1 MVIMFTL
8 FCSRHEKHRATFI
21 HLVVGLVLFTLA
33 LPFLGPPPTA
43 SALTTAEQKYCYDT
57 FNGKSFANQVQSPNF
72 NNLLNIVAQPAG
84 ADNCVSSGACTRV
97 IVPVP
102 LGTDYSYSC
111 TDPSV
116 ASSKSLAD
124 AEIMPLVT
132 KVCGAAPTSGSL
144 MDKYVA
150 CGENV
155 RNVYFGTTTTT
166 GCKYD
171 RLDPVNRVSVPV
183 ATAAQCVSSK
193 IPSISKVAAQAAI
206 QEGQDAWTKAADTAA
221 NAYAKDS
228 CENTLDPATG
238 KSVPTGSTYTQGAD
252 GKFTC
257 VASAATDETACGF
270 GDTGFGDAVLSWFMC
285 PLSKGIQSFGTAMSG
300 IVGNFLYIAPDAI
313 FHDNFKKSWNVFRNL
328 GLGLVVIAGLFMVIS
343 QALGLDILD
352 AYTIRKLMPR
362 LAIAIIGISLSWP
375 LLKLIVGLT
384 NDIGLSL
391 HDLILSPFNTMGPD
405 KKVVSVSDFINIFG
419 EWITSGQ
426 ILGVAG
432 AGAAAAGLLLGWAG
446 VLSLF
451 VTIAL
456 SMLIALATLGIRQAV
471 VVFAV
476 LASPLAIAAYV
487 LPGTQKLWSFWKN
500 TLITSLLMFPIVL
513 GLLGATEALA
523 RILIAGQNKFLGFIV
538 FVAGYAA
545 LPATFKMAGGLMS
558 TIYSMGQDKAGGV
571 FGMLK
576 KQRQNKMGE
585 NWGKMKEGKR
595 FRTTSRMGNAFN
607 ERTKKAYEATQ
618 TLGLTRQSRAER
630 RKAYHSNHG
639 FHAANDIRKQHGD
652 MMIDDTVNNAILE
665 SDGTLG
671 SIRRNLEIA
680 QSQGKFKGDI
690 AAAVGTAERLL
701 STGSRHD
708 VMQAIA
714 MHQVSTGSGYRNQK
728 HMLDT
733 IAKVAG
739 GNTDLATKML
749 GTMRGEAKQVGR
761 SDLVARFGAQQGVLV
776 DEIARRGG
784 TANNGGTGDDEMV
797 LNDNMR
803 NLALSS
809 FNQTD
814 VATIARDRHESIRAH
829 TRQMT
834 EYIADLRSQP
844 PQMITM
850 DDGSQIH
857 SEALIGSLTAQLQN
871 LGDSA
876 REYGAL
882 DRAHVG
888 HQATERIQFD
898 AQVAADPDFVGPRL
912 PDGRTAYDQRDDP
925 DFVGPRLPDG
935 RTSTNQTPIAPIL
948 DSPQAR
954 EEHALHRSRFAGDPR
969 SLNDPNRVAPPPP
982 PAREE

>member
-585 NWGKMKEGKR
+585 NWGKMKTGTR
-595 FRTTSRMGNAFN
+595 FTSKTGLGASFN
-607 ERTKKAYEATQ
+607 KASKKAYEETQ
-618 TLGLTRQSRAER
+618 TFGISKKSRANR
-630 RKAYHSNHG
+630 RAGYHLDHEFNE
-639 FHAANDIRKQHGD
+639 AMRIRKEQGHLMADDGVNEPLMDALEHTDGSNGSVERHLRANAPRLGIMKTDEHGNLV
-652 MMIDDTVNNAILE
+652 IDEGRVKEILAVSE
-665 SDGTLG
+665 RLQRGG
-671 SIRRNLEIA
+671 S
-680 QSQGKFKGDI
+680 KGD
-690 AAAVGTAERLL
+690 
-701 STGSRHD
+701 
-708 VMQAIA
+708 VMKALT
-714 MHQVSTGSGYRNQK
+714 MHNITTGSGYK
-728 HMLDT
+728 DEEAMLKA
-733 IAKVAG
+733 IAAAAHG
-739 GNTDLATKML
+739 DAALATRME
-749 GTMRGEAKQVGR
+749 GVMRGEAKQVGR
-761 SDLVARFGAQQGVLV
+761 TGLGGSRFSAQNEVLRRLVAHKEAKAQ
-776 DEIARRGG
+776 DYK
-784 TANNGGTGDDEMV
+784 D
-797 LNDNMR
+797 
-803 NLALSS
+803 LALSS
-809 FNQTD
+809 FLQTSASAIAQGRPED
-814 VATIARDRHESIRAH
+814 VRVH
-829 TRQMT
+829 TEAML
-834 EYIADLRSQP
+834 EYV
-844 PQMITM
+844 
-850 DDGSQIH
+850 
-857 SEALIGSLTAQLQN
+857 EALRTKQPDEQVKLDDDSTMGAGALADKITAQLQN
-871 LGDSA
+871 VANAS
-876 REYGAL
+876 REYGGL
-882 DRAHVG
+882 DRSMVASSRSSEVG
-888 HQATERIQFD
+888 MAGVTIGEKEVYAEKIVQTGENAGEKVI
-898 AQVAADPDFVGPRL
+898 AKEKVPEYSP
-912 PDGRTAYDQRDDP
+912 AYLDQ
-925 DFVGPRLPDG
+925 L
-935 RTSTNQTPIAPIL
+935 
-948 DSPQAR
+948 
-954 EEHALHRSRFAGDPR
+954 SRFGTVPG
-969 SLNDPNRVAPPPP
+969 SPNDPNGPKPEPPKPQ
-982 PAREE
+982 E